1 MITLKEIQVQ
11 IALGVASKGSE
22 IAVLVK
28 ASEDPK
34 AILWASRHK
43 YAAVR
48 AVAAESPL
56 IPFAQLLRLYFCD
69 TYGTVK
75 DACKES
81 IQERGQEFEQ
91 LLEVMEE
98 FPQMS
103 LRLGDRNSSYDFRD
117 SMINETYDTDTDT
130 KHEAVDGV
138 EADFSEIMIKKPPVV
153 RRKIMRRRRR

>member
-11 IALGVASKGSE
+11 EALGSVSKGSE
-22 IAVLVK
+22 IAILVR
-28 ASEDPK
+28 ATEDPK

-43 YAAVR
+43 YGAVR
-48 AVAAESPL
+48 TAAAESPL

-69 TYGTVK
+69 SSSTVK

-81 IQERGQEFEQ
+81 IAERNQEFEQ

-103 LRLGDRNSSYDFRD
+103 LQLGYRNGSYDFVNLMAD
-117 SMINETYDTDTDT
+117 EGYDPVERCT
-130 KHEAVDGV
+130 EMAVQDP
-138 EADFSEIMIKKPPVV
+138 DFSEIINMRGKIKK
-153 RRKIMRRRRR
+153 R